1 MLISIL
7 QKTTITTKLTWLF
20 AIACGISVAN
30 VYYAQPLL
38 DSLALE
44 FSISH
49 AAIGGIITS
58 TQIGSALAL
67 LFLVPLGDI
76 INRRYLILTQLI
88 GLVIALVIVG
98 FAQSS
103 LTLLIGMLS
112 VGLLG
117 TAMTQGLI
125 AYAASIS
132 EGNNQG
138 KIVGAAQSGVFI
150 GLLLAR
156 VFAGSVSDIAGWRG
170 VYFCSAMLM
179 LIISIPLLK
188 LLPNIA
194 TITNNLSYPRLLFSM
209 FTLLRENRTLQ
220 VRGILAMLMFAAFN
234 VFWSALV
241 LPLSIPPYEF
251 SHTIIGTFGL
261 IGALGAL
268 AAAKAGV
275 WADHGYTKRVSLFA
289 LIVMLLAW
297 IPLSLLE
304 QSFFALCIGI
314 ILLDMGGQA
323 LHVTSQIMIF
333 RGSSDAHSRLVGI
346 YMLFYAIGSGIGA
359 ITTTVTYVYI
369 GWVGVCFLGFLI
381 TMIALLFWWLS
392 LSYISE
398 NKVNVIAG

>member
-1 MLISIL
+1 MSIITLQQKVISA
-7 QKTTITTKLTWLF
+7 KLTWLF
-20 AIACGISVAN
+20 AIACGLSVAN

-44 FSISH
+44 FTISH
-49 AAIGGIITS
+49 AAIGGIITI

-76 INRRYLILTQLI
+76 VNRRSLMLAQLI
-88 GLVIALVIVG
+88 GLMIALTIVG
-98 FAQSS
+98 LAQSS
-103 LTLLIGMLS
+103 IMLLIGMLI

-125 AYAASIS
+125 AYAASAS
-132 EGNNQG
+132 EGSNQG
-138 KIVGAAQSGVFI
+138 KMVGAAQSGVFV

-156 VFAGSVSDIAGWRG
+156 VFAGGVSDIAGWRS
-170 VYFCSAMLM
+170 VYFGSAILM
-179 LIISIPLLK
+179 LVISIFLFR

-194 TITNNLSYPRLLFSM
+194 TRTNNLSYSRLVLSM
-209 FTLLRENRTLQ
+209 FTLLQKNRILQ

-234 VFWSALV
+234 VFWSALI
-241 LPLSIPPYEF
+241 LPLSAPPYAF
-251 SHTIIGTFGL
+251 SHTQIGAFGL

-268 AAAKAGV
+268 AATKAGI
-275 WADHGYTKRVSLFA
+275 WADHGYTHKVSLFA
-289 LIVMLLAW
+289 LMLMLLAW

-304 QSFFALCIGI
+304 QSLFALFIGI

-333 RGSSDAHSRLVGI
+333 RGDADSHSRLVGI

-359 ITTTVTYVYI
+359 ITTTMTYTYT
-369 GWVGVCFLGFLI
+369 GWIGVCLLGFLI
-381 TMIALLFWWLS
+381 TLIALIFWWLT
-392 LSYISE
+392 LSYIS
-398 NKVNVIAG
+398 KCGY

>member
-1 MLISIL
+1 MSIMTLQQKIIS
-7 QKTTITTKLTWLF
+7 TKLTWLF
-20 AIACGISVAN
+20 ATACGLSVAN

-44 FSISH
+44 FAISH
-49 AAIGGIITS
+49 AAIGGIITI

-76 INRRYLILTQLI
+76 INRRSLMLAQLI
-88 GLVIALVIVG
+88 GLMVALMIVG
-98 FAQSS
+98 LAQSS
-103 LTLLIGMLS
+103 IMLLIGMLS

-125 AYAASIS
+125 AYAASAS

-138 KIVGAAQSGVFI
+138 KTVGAAQSGVFI

-156 VFAGSVSDIAGWRG
+156 VFAGGVSDIAGWRS
-170 VYFCSAMLM
+170 VYLGSAILM
-179 LIISIPLLK
+179 LIVSILLFR

-194 TITNNLSYPRLLFSM
+194 TRTNNLSYSRLVLSM
-209 FTLLRENRTLQ
+209 FTLLRKNKTLQ

-241 LPLSIPPYEF
+241 LPLSAPPYAF
-251 SHTIIGTFGL
+251 SHTQIGAFGL

-268 AAAKAGV
+268 AATKAGI
-275 WADHGYTKRVSLFA
+275 WADHGYTQKVSLFS
-289 LIVMLLAW
+289 LIFMLLAW

-304 QSFFALCIGI
+304 QSLFALFIGI

-333 RGSSDAHSRLVGI
+333 RGDTGSHSRLVGI

-359 ITTTVTYVYI
+359 ITTTITYTYADWI
-369 GWVGVCFLGFLI
+369 GVCFLGFLI
-381 TMIALLFWWLS
+381 TMIALIFWRLT
-392 LSYISE
+392 LSYVSKQSIEGS
-398 NKVNVIAG
+398 